1 MRLPGWQRRDR
12 WRRAFGLHEARSA
25 AVRVGYRGHVF
36 HDAYHFL
43 LVSPWWALLSL
54 LVGGF
59 VAVNA
64 AFAVAYLAVPGSI
77 GGARPG
83 SLADAFFFSVQTLS
97 TVGYGTLQPQGL
109 FANALAALEA
119 FLGMLGFATLAGVVF
134 ARLSRPTARVMF
146 AHQAVLGRFEGQP
159 ALMVR
164 MANARNNQVF
174 DAHAHLAI
182 LRDEVTRDGVAMRR
196 FYDLPLL
203 RSRAP
208 VFTLTWTAVHLID
221 PASPLHGM
229 DAAALEALHAQIMVT
244 LQGIDQTFA
253 QPIHTRRV
261 YRPHEVA
268 WNARY
273 VDVLDRTPDGRDRID
288 FAHFHDVEPLAGPGP
303 EPRRGS

>member
-1 MRLPGWQRRDR
+1 MRLPGWQRRDQ
-12 WRRAFGLHEARSA
+12 WRRAFGLRQARPA
-25 AVRVGYRGHVF
+25 AVRVGYREHWF
-36 HDAYHFL
+36 DDAYHVL

-64 AFAVAYLAVPGSI
+64 AFAAVYLLAPGGIS
-77 GGARPG
+77 GARPG
-83 SLADAFFFSVQTLS
+83 SFADAFFFSVQTLS
-97 TVGYGTLQPQGL
+97 TVGYGSLQPHGL

-146 AHQAVLGRFEGQP
+146 AHVAVMGRFEGQP
-159 ALMVR
+159 ALLVR

-174 DAHAHLAI
+174 DARTQLAI
-182 LRDEVTRDGVAMRR
+182 LRDTVTQEGMAMRR

-203 RSRAP
+203 RSRTP
-208 VFTLTWTAVHLID
+208 IFTLTWTAVHLID
-221 PASPLHGM
+221 EASPLHGL
-229 DAAALEALHAQIMVT
+229 DAAALEALHAQILVS
-244 LQGIDQTFA
+244 LEGIDETFA

-261 YRPHEVA
+261 YQPSELA

-273 VDVLDRTPDGRDRID
+273 VDVLDLAPDGRPRID
-288 FAHFHDVEPLAGPGP
+288 FLRFHDVEPLAGPGAQP
-303 EPRRGS
+303 PREG